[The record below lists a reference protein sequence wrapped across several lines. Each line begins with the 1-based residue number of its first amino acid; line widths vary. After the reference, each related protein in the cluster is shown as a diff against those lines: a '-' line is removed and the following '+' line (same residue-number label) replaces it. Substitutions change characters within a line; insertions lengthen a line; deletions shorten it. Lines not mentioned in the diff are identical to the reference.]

1 MIFTRISLIGGQ
13 NIRAKTKIQNKNKV
27 YSDKG
32 KFKFSKGLTLF
43 PWAQSG
49 HANCAK
55 TLRWAQN
62 FKFCTQNQKFTNF

>member
-32 KFKFSKGLTLF
+32 KFKFSTRLNIVPVGTV
-43 PWAQSG
+43 WARKL
-49 HANCAK
+49 C
-55 TLRWAQN
+55 
-62 FKFCTQNQKFTNF
+62 